1 MRVLVLTDNF
11 VPEQNAPALRTYEHC
26 RRWAEEGVDVTVI
39 TTAPNFPTGKVQR
52 PYKNW
57 LYKREELDGIDVAR
71 VWSFL
76 APNSGVMLR
85 ALDFAS
91 FALSGSLAGLFETPD
106 VIMATSPQLLT
117 GYAGHLV
124 AKAKRRPWVFEVR
137 DLWPESITA
146 VEAMRDGY
154 MMRMLGRM
162 ERRLYSS
169 ADRIV
174 TVTEP
179 LRARIIQG
187 GVSPEKI
194 GVVPNGAN
202 LSRLTPRIKSAG
214 LMQRMKLAD
223 RFVVG
228 YVGTHGMAQ
237 GLEVVLR
244 AAQILSGTDIHF
256 LFVGEGARRKALMTM
271 ASSLVLDNVTFT
283 GGVPSH
289 VAVEHLALCDSIVIP
304 LKNSALFDGALPSK
318 IFEAAAMERPIIISA
333 NGLSAD
339 TVRSF
344 GAGLAVEPGNAHA
357 LAQAIRSLRANP
369 ALRERCVAGCRE
381 LARAH
386 DRDVLA
392 KLMLAEIRSAA
403 EMRMPQRR
411 RWRKKPRLSA
421 GEQIPQAGN
430 F

>member
-26 RRWAEEGVDVTVI
+26 RRWADEGIAVTVI
-39 TTAPNFPTGKVQR
+39 TTAPNFPTGKVQK

-57 LYKREELDGIDVAR
+57 LYRRRPFDGIDVVR

-76 APNSGVMLR
+76 APNSGVVLR
-85 ALDFAS
+85 AIDFAS
-91 FALSGSLAGLFETPD
+91 FAVSASLAGLFETPD

-124 AKAKRRPWVFEVR
+124 ARAKRRPWVFEVR
-137 DLWPESITA
+137 DLWPESISA
-146 VEAMRDGY
+146 VEALNDGFVMRL
-154 MMRMLGRM
+154 LGRM
-162 ERRLYSS
+162 EKRLYKS

-179 LRARIIQG
+179 MRNRIAQG
-187 GVSPEKI
+187 GVALEKI

-202 LSRLTPRIKSAG
+202 LVRLAPRGKSDA
-214 LMQRMKLAD
+214 LMQRLKLRD

-244 AAQILSGTDIHF
+244 AARMLAGTDIHF

-271 ASSLVLDNVTFT
+271 ASALNLDNVTFT
-283 GGVPSH
+283 GGVESH
-289 VAVEHLALCDSIVIP
+289 VAVEHLALSDAIVIP
-304 LKNSALFDGALPSK
+304 LKKSALFEGALPSK
-318 IFEAAAMERPIIISA
+318 LFEAAAMERPIIVSADGISA
-333 NGLSAD
+333 E
-339 TVRSF
+339 TVTRY
-344 GAGLAVEPGNAHA
+344 GAGVVAQPGDPHSLVE
-357 LAQAIRSLRANP
+357 AIRRLRGSP
-369 ALRERCVAGCRE
+369 ALREHCREGCRE

-392 KLMLAEIRSAA
+392 KMMLAEIRSVS
-403 EMRMPQRR
+403 EMRRPAKRRFRR
-411 RWRKKPRLSA
+411 RREAVLA
-421 GEQIPQAGN
+421 GE
-430 F
+430 

>member
-26 RRWAEEGVDVTVI
+26 RRWADEGVDVTVI
-39 TTAPNFPTGKVQR
+39 TTAPNFPTGRVQK
-52 PYKNW
+52 PYRNW
-57 LYKREELDGIDVAR
+57 LYQREKIDGIDVAR

-76 APNSGVMLR
+76 APNSGVVLR

-91 FALSGSLAGLFETPD
+91 FAAGASLAGMFETPD

-124 AKAKRRPWVFEVR
+124 SRAKRRPWVFEVR

-154 MMRMLGRM
+154 LVRMLGRM
-162 ERRLYSS
+162 EKRLYTS

-179 LRARIIQG
+179 LRARIAQN
-187 GVSPEKI
+187 GVAREKI

-202 LSRLTPRIKSAG
+202 LSRLTPRGKSDA
-214 LMQRMKLAD
+214 LMQRLKLHN

-237 GLEVVLR
+237 GLETVLR
-244 AAQILSGTDIHF
+244 TAQMLAGTDIHF

-271 ASSLVLDNVTFT
+271 ASAMKLDNVTFT
-283 GGVPSH
+283 GGVPSP
-289 VAVEHLALCDSIVIP
+289 VAVEYLALSDAIVIP
-304 LKNSALFDGALPSK
+304 LKKSALFEGALPSK

-333 NGLSAD
+333 DGISAE
-339 TVRSF
+339 TVTRY
-344 GAGLAVEPGNAHA
+344 GAGVVAEPGDSHA
-357 LAQAIRSLRANP
+357 LAQAIKRLRSSP
-369 ALRERCVAGCRE
+369 ALREQCRTGCRE

-392 KLMLAEIRSAA
+392 KLMLTEIRTAS
-403 EMRMPQRR
+403 EMHAPAKRR
-411 RWRKKPRLSA
+411 RFLSRRREPVLA
-421 GEQIPQAGN
+421 GE
-430 F
+430 